1 MELFENFFEDPDKF
15 IYEDEKQ
22 KFIEHMDFLKTM
34 SVQEST
40 LYKKWKEFNHNDYEI
55 RQKASKIHTIKPKL
69 WKPTNLL
76 DRETTLA
83 EIQSIKPKIIPIK
96 QGDSRQNEY
105 WTLIRRL
112 IHTMEFTAN
121 PGRNVKFIVMDET
134 SNKILGVICLGSDVI
149 AISARDSYIGWS
161 KDNKLTDGKLK
172 NSTIATTICSTQPFG
187 FNFLGGKLIAALIST
202 KTFREQW
209 EELYG
214 EKLAG
219 VTTTSLYGIHSMYN
233 GIPYWKTLG
242 ESAGRISLKPD
253 DDFFQ
258 KWHDWY
264 KDNKSEKYAKHI
276 QSKDRDSGPVTGVKQ
291 RILNLIF
298 QELGIKTTAYEH
310 GFKRGVFYLTYYENS
325 REYLRGE
332 ISESELR
339 LKPRFEQDIDG
350 VMDWWKKKACKRYE
364 KLLTSNKLKDDILF
378 YGDII
383 GLDWEQTREKYIG
396 EVGR

>member
-1 MELFENFFEDPDKF
+1 
-15 IYEDEKQ
+15 
-22 KFIEHMDFLKTM
+22 
-34 SVQEST
+34 
-40 LYKKWKEFNHNDYEI
+40 
-55 RQKASKIHTIKPKL
+55 
-69 WKPTNLL
+69 
-76 DRETTLA
+76 
-83 EIQSIKPKIIPIK
+83 
-96 QGDSRQNEY
+96 
-105 WTLIRRL
+105 
-112 IHTMEFTAN
+112 
-121 PGRNVKFIVMDET
+121 
-134 SNKILGVICLGSDVI
+134 
-149 AISARDSYIGWS
+149 
-161 KDNKLTDGKLK
+161 
-172 NSTIATTICSTQPFG
+172 
-187 FNFLGGKLIAALIST
+187 
-202 KTFREQW
+202 
-209 EELYG
+209 
-214 EKLAG
+214 
-219 VTTTSLYGIHSMYN
+219 MYN

-276 QSKDRDSGPVTGVKQ
+276 QSKDKDSGPVTGVKQ

-298 QELGIKTTAYEH
+298 QELGIRTTAYEH
-310 GFKRGVFYLTYYENS
+310 GFKRDVFYLTYYENS

-332 ISESELR
+332 ISESELK

-364 KLLTSNKLKDDILF
+364 KLLTSGKLKDDILF